1 MWAIENFY
9 NSKPVLATATVL
21 TVTTHWS
28 DFMWPLIAITSKE
41 HRTVQLAIQGFFTEP
56 PVRYGPIMAA
66 LVFTTIPIIILFL
79 LLQKYYVEGITS
91 SGIKG

>member
-1 MWAIENFY
+1 MI
-9 NSKPVLATATVL
+9 NSIAF
-21 TVTTHWS
+21 S
-28 DFMWPLIAITSKE
+28 LIALCIIYISSLLKKSNFRIFYITVS
-41 HRTVQLAIQGFFTEP
+41 TCSLLLSCVP
-56 PVRYGPIMAA
+56 NRYGMIGIAA

>member
-1 MWAIENFY
+1 
-9 NSKPVLATATVL
+9 
-21 TVTTHWS
+21 
-28 DFMWPLIAITSKE
+28 
-41 HRTVQLAIQGFFTEP
+41 
-56 PVRYGPIMAA
+56 MAA